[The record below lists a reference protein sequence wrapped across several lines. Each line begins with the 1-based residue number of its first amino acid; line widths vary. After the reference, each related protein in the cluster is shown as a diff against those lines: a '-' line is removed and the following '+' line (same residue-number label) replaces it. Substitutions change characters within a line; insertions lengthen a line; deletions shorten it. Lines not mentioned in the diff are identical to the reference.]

1 MAWRGDIDVADP
13 STFSLVLAIN
23 AALLGLRRKLCLVGT
38 RRAAAAVRRRF
49 SFLKVWHRRPPV
61 CVFVGVVKALRHS
74 TWLGG
79 VRAIVALGVCLLP
92 EFGVVDL
99 CSW

>member
-1 MAWRGDIDVADP
+1 MADP
-13 STFSLVLAIN
+13 SAFSLVLAIY

-38 RRAAAAVRRRF
+38 RWAATAFRYRF
-49 SFLKVWHRRPPV
+49 SFLKARPRRPPV
-61 CVFVGVVKALRHS
+61 CVFVGVVEALRHFA
-74 TWLGG
+74 WLGG
-79 VRAIVALGVCLLP
+79 VGATVALGVCLLP